1 MRSRLAQL
9 AARLMAEDGIDD
21 FAHAKRKA
29 ARQAGIAETRA
40 LPSNA
45 EIEQALGAYRALYE
59 PDTHRVRLGALR
71 RKAANAMRLFSE
83 FKPCLTGPVLSG
95 RAGKYAHIS
104 LQLFADSL
112 KMVEVFLMNRKIP
125 YQTVENRLFVGDE
138 QRTVAGFILDYEGT
152 ELRINVLSIEDQRQA
167 LKSTVNGEPLQR
179 AKLETLEALL
189 ASTAT

>member
-29 ARQAGIAETRA
+29 ARQAGITETRA

-45 EIEQALGAYRALYE
+45 EIEQALGAYRDLYQPE
-59 PDTHRVRLGALR
+59 IHRARLDVLR
-71 RKAANAMRLFSE
+71 RKAAGAMRFFAE
-83 FKPCLTGPVLSG
+83 FNPFLTGPVLSG

-112 KMVEVFLMNRKIP
+112 KSVELFLMNRRIP
-125 YQTVENRLFVGDE
+125 YQTAESRLFVGDE
-138 QRTVAGFILDYEGT
+138 ERAAPGFILEYEEA
-152 ELRINVLSIEDQRQA
+152 ELRLAVLSIDDQRQV
-167 LKSTVNGEPLQR
+167 LRSTATGEPLRR
-179 AKLETLEALL
+179 AKLETLEAMIERPQV
-189 ASTAT
+189 